1 MAASDNYLRG
11 IIEGFYGREWS
22 WDARRRYAGYLEA
35 MNLNAY
41 LYCPKGDAHLRKQW
55 QHAWPAPVQRE
66 LASLATVYREK
77 GLHWGVG
84 LSPFALYQDYS
95 AAARNTLKA
104 RVAAIDSLG
113 GDVVALLFDDMP
125 GDIADLAAR
134 QAEIV
139 ADVRAWS
146 RAEWLIV
153 CPTYYSYDP
162 VLERFFG
169 ARPEHYWDQ
178 LGRDLDPSVDVFWT
192 GNQVCSATV
201 SAADLA
207 AITESLG
214 RKPVLWDNYPVNDGA
229 KASKFLHLTPLPGRA
244 ADLPGSLRGH
254 FCNPMN
260 QAELSRYP
268 LGGLAA
274 LYGGSAPAMQE
285 LYPTAVAARL
295 VEDQALFERGGL
307 EAMAADERQELAAQY
322 AALGGDA
329 ALEVAGW
336 LRDEY
341 AFDPACLTG

>member
-1 MAASDNYLRG
+1 M
-11 IIEGFYGREWS
+11 
-22 WDARRRYAGYLEA
+22 
-35 MNLNAY
+35 
-41 LYCPKGDAHLRKQW
+41 
-55 QHAWPAPVQRE
+55 
-66 LASLATVYREK
+66 
-77 GLHWGVG
+77 
-84 LSPFALYQDYS
+84 
-95 AAARNTLKA
+95 
-104 RVAAIDSLG
+104 
-113 GDVVALLFDDMP
+113 
-125 GDIADLAAR
+125 
-134 QAEIV
+134 
-139 ADVRAWS
+139 
-146 RAEWLIV
+146 
-153 CPTYYSYDP
+153 
-162 VLERFFG
+162 
-169 ARPEHYWDQ
+169 
-178 LGRDLDPSVDVFWT
+178 FWT

-295 VEDQALFERGGL
+295 VEDQALFEQGGL